1 MSNQPG
7 TVAKVACVT
16 LGALTLAAVAGLGI
30 CDVVPRWLP
39 DRAHDWFSAAALA
52 LVAFAYLA
60 YQAGRG
66 PSAGEWG
73 RAALLAFAFL
83 AWAANQVWPDHGQ
96 AIVLNDVAVAAF
108 VVDVVLAMVGWP
120 PAKALVD
127 A

>member
-1 MSNQPG
+1 MSNRSRA
-7 TVAKVACVT
+7 VAIVACIT
-16 LGALTLAAVAGLGI
+16 LGALSLAAAVALGI
-30 CDVVPRWLP
+30 CDVARRWLP

-73 RAALLAFAFL
+73 RAVLLAFAFL

-96 AIVLNDVAVAAF
+96 AILLNDVAVAAF

-120 PAKALVD
+120 PAKPLVEE
-127 A
+127 